1 MLFAYIALTR
11 NWAGAGWTRAV
22 QGNNT
27 LHSFIIAIIFIH
39 LFKADAKKYN
49 TCNLEYVYENK
60 SIS

>member
-11 NWAGAGWTRAV
+11 NGAGAGWTRTI

-27 LHSFIIAIIFIH
+27 LHSFIIAIIFIY

-49 TCNLEYVYENK
+49 TCNLEYVCENK
-60 SIS
+60 TIS